1 MGCDKVMIVEKGI
14 VKEVFIPTEEYQ
26 SVMDS
31 NKIGFKVQVGTDI
44 IEMIEII
51 KEQDFDNV
59 RILKNDKVIL
69 TKNIVDNKAVFDI
82 KKEGIEDGE

>member
-1 MGCDKVMIVEKGI
+1 MIVEKGI

-82 KKEGIEDGE
+82 KKEGEEDGE

>member
-1 MGCDKVMIVEKGI
+1 MIVEKGI

>member
-14 VKEVFIPTEEYQ
+14 VKEAFIPTEEYQ

>member
-1 MGCDKVMIVEKGI
+1 MMGERGI

-69 TKNIVDNKAVFDI
+69 TKNIVDNKAMFDI
-82 KKEGIEDGE
+82 KKEGVEDGG

>member
-1 MGCDKVMIVEKGI
+1 MGCDKVMMGERGI
-14 VKEVFIPTEEYQ
+14 VKEIFIPTEEYQ

>member
-1 MGCDKVMIVEKGI
+1 MIVERGI

-69 TKNIVDNKAVFDI
+69 TKNIVDNKAMFDI
-82 KKEGIEDGE
+82 KKEGVEDGG

>member
-1 MGCDKVMIVEKGI
+1 MIVEKGI

-69 TKNIVDNKAVFDI
+69 TKNIVDNKAMFDI
-82 KKEGIEDGE
+82 KKEGVEDGG

>member
-1 MGCDKVMIVEKGI
+1 MECDKVMMGERGI

-69 TKNIVDNKAVFDI
+69 TKNIVDNKAMFDI
-82 KKEGIEDGE
+82 KKEGVEDGG

>member
-69 TKNIVDNKAVFDI
+69 TKNIVDNKAMFDI
-82 KKEGIEDGE
+82 KKEGVEDGG

>member
-1 MGCDKVMIVEKGI
+1 MMGERGI
-14 VKEVFIPTEEYQ
+14 VKEIFIPTEEYQ

-69 TKNIVDNKAVFDI
+69 TKNIVDNKAMFDI
-82 KKEGIEDGE
+82 KKEGVEDGG

>member
-1 MGCDKVMIVEKGI
+1 MMGERGI
-14 VKEVFIPTEEYQ
+14 VKEIFIPTEEYQ

>member
-1 MGCDKVMIVEKGI
+1 MIVERGI

>member
-1 MGCDKVMIVEKGI
+1 
-14 VKEVFIPTEEYQ
+14 
-26 SVMDS
+26 MDS
-31 NKIGFKVQVGTDI
+31 NKICFKEQVGTDI

>member
-82 KKEGIEDGE
+82 KKEGEEDGE